1 MAGCTVTVVL
11 QYIHS
16 IVKADLQIRKASR
29 VGKVGLQTG
38 KMHPRH
44 IQIPSEDCGV
54 FGVLLCNLKCVIYRK
69 FTVQIGISKPV
80 AIFHCLLMNEVGV
93 CLVNYA
99 VLVDVRL
106 LQLLVRQAVVA
117 PQDIAGNH
125 GSVVSCD
132 DGVPIHIPRR
142 KRVKLRCAGRNGQG
156 GDS

>member
-1 MAGCTVTVVL
+1 
-11 QYIHS
+11 
-16 IVKADLQIRKASR
+16 
-29 VGKVGLQTG
+29 
-38 KMHPRH
+38 MHPRH

-93 CLVNYA
+93 RLVNHA
-99 VLVDVRL
+99 VLVDVRQ
-106 LQLLVRQAVVA
+106 LQLLVCQAVVA

-125 GSVVSCD
+125 GSVVRCD
-132 DGVPIHIPRR
+132 ECVPIHIPRR
-142 KRVKLRCAGRNGQG
+142 ERVKLRCTGRNGQG

>member
-1 MAGCTVTVVL
+1 MRIKVIAPLPVGIAENVTFIGRDAEVMAGCTVTVVL

-16 IVKADLQIRKASR
+16 IVNADLQIRKASR

-80 AIFHCLLMNEVGV
+80 AIFHCLLVNEVSV
-93 CLVNYA
+93 CLVNY
-99 VLVDVRL
+99 VVMVDVRL

-117 PQDIAGNH
+117 PQDIAGDQRI
-125 GSVVSCD
+125 VV
-132 DGVPIHIPRR
+132 
-142 KRVKLRCAGRNGQG
+142 
-156 GDS
+156 